1 MAKKD
6 EGMDLKKIIADAER
20 YTEAVS
26 ESNRLGSYESP
37 TPRELYDIAKELYAL
52 ALCTLKDKIRSFER
66 LGRDLGFV
74 SEDEDEDEDED
85 DERESA

>member
-1 MAKKD
+1 MAKKYED
-6 EGMDLKKIIADAER
+6 MDLKKIIADAER

-66 LGRDLGFV
+66 LGSDLGFIR
-74 SEDEDEDEDED
+74 EDDDEDEDEDE
-85 DERESA
+85 RESA

>member
-66 LGRDLGFV
+66 LGSDLGFIR
-74 SEDEDEDEDED
+74 EDDDEDYDEN
-85 DERESA
+85 ERESA

>member
-1 MAKKD
+1 MPKKD
-6 EGMDLKKIIADAER
+6 EGMDLNKIIADAER

-37 TPRELYDIAKELYAL
+37 TPRELYDIAKEIYAL
-52 ALCTLKDKIRSFER
+52 ALCTLKDKMRSFER

-85 DERESA
+85 ERESA

>member
-66 LGRDLGFV
+66 LGSDLGFIR
-74 SEDEDEDEDED
+74 EDDDEDEDEDE
-85 DERESA
+85 RESA

>member
-66 LGRDLGFV
+66 LGSDLGFIR
-74 SEDEDEDEDED
+74 EDDEDEDEGE
-85 DERESA
+85 DERQSA